1 MEYFNLSFI
10 KQMTM
15 LFFCLFFVGVILW
28 AFFSRRAKQFPTESR
43 LPLEEGQ
50 LASTPDSRAKETRNV

>member
-1 MEYFNLSFI
+1 
-10 KQMTM
+10 M